1 MEAQKGEAQRG
12 LCRLSI
18 VPVRAEGRESS
29 EMVTQLLF
37 GDHYTVLSETPKGDW
52 LQIRVFFDG
61 YEGWISSRQHH
72 PISEEH
78 FQELSSLPYQ
88 ACGEICS
95 PIQLQQE
102 QHYIVYGSLLPLTAN
117 ELFDLSEQVQFKG
130 KCLAVK
136 KIRDFAVLK
145 EIAFQY
151 INSPY
156 LWGGKTPFG
165 IDCSGFVQMVF
176 KLCGY
181 QLSRDASQQALQGK
195 KIASLAAAN
204 KGDLA
209 FFHNTQGKI
218 VHVGIILENG
228 QIIHASGKVRV
239 DQLDEKG
246 IFDKEKGIYTH
257 DLCLI
262 KRFIT

>member
-1 MEAQKGEAQRG
+1 MEEQRG

-37 GDHYTVLSETPKGDW
+37 GDHYTVLATSATGDW
-52 LQIRVFFDG
+52 LRIRIFFDG

-72 PISEEH
+72 AISEEY
-78 FQELSSLPYQ
+78 FEELSSQDYQ
-88 ACGEICS
+88 FSAELCS
-95 PIQLQQE
+95 PLILQHE
-102 QHYIVYGSLLPLTAN
+102 KLHIVLGSRLPLTGN
-117 ELFDLSEQVQFKG
+117 ELFDLSEQIHFEG
-130 KCLAVK
+130 KRLPLR

-165 IDCSGFVQMVF
+165 IDCSGFMQMVF
-176 KLCGY
+176 KFGGY
-181 QLSRDASQQALQGK
+181 QLKRDASQQALQGK
-195 KIASLAAAN
+195 TISSLAEV
-204 KGDLA
+204 KPGDLA
-209 FFHNTQGKI
+209 FFNNAQGRI
-218 VHVGIILENG
+218 VHVGMVLEEG
-228 QIIHASGKVRV
+228 KIIHASGKVRV
-239 DQLDEKG
+239 DKLNKKG
-246 IFDKEKGIYTH
+246 IFDIENGIYTH
-257 DLCLI
+257 QLCLI